1 MAKESNKIKK
11 EFKRLRKNLLDLS
24 SRNQLLN
31 FKPRSRTIEIENH
44 SPSSIYQSLI
54 LQKKTLNFIANKKS
68 RFNKNTNTSKYN
80 NDINNREDNKNE
92 EYDKSKSKDIWR
104 IPKLDLKLFGD
115 NNKTIKTNLT
125 PTELQKR
132 LFYINQQ
139 AKMMLQEQGYN
150 ILYIAIGFLEWKGG
164 FKPNEIK
171 KAPLILIP
179 VTLERKKVGKSFS
192 LYWREEEIQTNIS
205 LRAKLKDEGI
215 NLPEFEMA
223 QYSESVNHYITKV
236 RDLTSKIGWKVNND
250 IALGF
255 FSFTKFIMYKDL
267 NPDSWEKGVDLTQNE
282 IISSIFNPKSINQSE
297 LFSEENIDEL
307 PYSDIY
313 NVLDS
318 DSSQTAVIEN
328 VKAEHNLVVEGPPGT
343 GKSQTIVN
351 LIAELI
357 ASGKTVLFVSEKMA
371 ALEVV
376 KGRLES
382 VGLGKFVLEIHS
394 HKTRRKA
401 LLKDLERCLHHK
413 KDKKLDLEE
422 KFNRLGSLRN
432 QLNQYG
438 ETLKEPYFTIG
449 LSPYELYGMK
459 EYSDE
464 YFSKKNKLMALV
476 KFTNPK
482 STTKADLDSIII
494 ELESLAELYSTI
506 NITLPNKDNPW
517 TNCNPGNLLPSDL
530 REVNILIN
538 DTLRDLNELKREIQI
553 VNERFGINTDFV
565 GNLNGVK
572 DSIEVMKLFEP
583 NQINYISGD
592 ILKNIAGVI
601 NSNNIDY
608 NNSTGNNNTNN
619 SSFNKDNNNNNNFND
634 NDILTDLN
642 MSFVIQ
648 KLEEYKA
655 TKKYYDKFS
664 ENINNYDINTLIGE
678 YKNIINSTKFKL
690 FSPKYKGIKNE
701 VVNLYNSKYQ
711 NNLPSDNIILND
723 LMGVNEHIN
732 VKNDLI
738 SSEKTYKKVFG
749 EVWDLD
755 VDINDL
761 NKVANWINQLNSF
774 IKKGIFFQ
782 SDNNNYTNT
791 ITNTNTATNTSTSN
805 VSEGFTNFLS
815 NIMFN
820 VFVDFNVENELNA
833 YIHIYTE
840 FESNLRKLKSKLNA
854 RSSLIFKK
862 ETGNVSFN
870 DWENQ
875 LNSWKS
881 QLSSLHLWSQ
891 YLEVKNKC
899 ENGLSRDFIDSIE
912 KYNIKKEDV
921 KYLVNGNFADALLNI
936 IFYESPELSSFV
948 GDLHENRIAEF
959 KELDKDLIQLNRQR
973 IYYGLNSKIPEV
985 YGNSED
991 PESKVLVGEFVR
1003 KQGHLPVRTLLDKAG
1018 GLIKQIKPVFML
1030 SPLSVAQY
1038 LDPTNPKLQF
1048 DVVIFDEAS
1057 QVKPEDALGA
1067 FLRGRTG
1074 VVMGDTQQ
1082 LPPTSFFDQMTNS
1095 EIGEEVA
1102 TALDMESILHLCK
1115 LSFPVVMLKWHYR
1128 SRHESL
1134 IAVSNQEFYD
1144 NQLLIYPSPSS
1155 NTESLGLKFKY
1166 NPNNGYDRGKSS
1178 SNRGE
1183 ARDVVAEIFKH
1194 FERYGD
1200 TKSLG
1205 VGTFSVAQMNA
1216 ILEELELERKNHPEL
1231 EHLFSDEKEDRFFV
1245 KNLETIQGDERDVI
1259 LISIGYG
1266 FDLNGYFGL
1275 NFGPLNQEGGER
1287 RLNVLITRAK
1297 EKCVVFSNFKAY
1309 DMNLTLNTPF
1319 GVKALK
1325 RFLEYAEN
1333 TSKGL
1338 ISNEDNE
1345 KEPFVDAVSTFL
1357 ESKGYNVNTHIGC
1370 AGFRVDLAIV
1380 DSDNFGRYVLGIE
1393 CDGPS
1398 YSSSK
1403 VARDRDRLRDQVLNG
1418 LGWNIYHLW
1427 STDWYRNRDLAKEKL
1442 ISKIEEMKI
1451 KVVEEDERIAKEIE
1465 DLKKAREEEL
1475 ARIAM
1480 GEEERAAKA
1489 IEDKKRQVKEIETTK
1504 REDKDDE
1511 EELGNMENET
1521 KNIISQY
1528 DDYILDSS
1536 NEEDDNTND
1545 NINVS
1550 SSIGRDNSIYSNDD
1564 DIFDDLEHPKIELD
1578 IKTIEELD
1586 NELSKELDDDFI
1598 IKNRDSANNI
1608 TLNNSNNNSNNT
1620 DDNNADTVN
1629 DTNIINND
1637 PNYLNRANN
1646 INTDD
1651 NNNYN
1656 SDSIDLN
1663 CIKTENNETNNISSI
1678 SEDSIDKNVNDFKV
1692 TFKKKID
1699 SLVSTIFEN
1708 KDESVNDN
1716 NKDNIGDK
1724 QENITNNITNTNDAV
1739 DIAKTNADVD
1749 NDIVNDKNNAPT
1761 DNTNNTDNID
1771 DTEVINHNNEIEE
1784 DDLEIEIKK
1793 YLEITENSLNPIA
1806 NNNNHITHT
1815 NNNNNNNANDI
1826 IDTFNINDNNY
1837 DNNDSNNNYDN
1848 YIVENH
1854 TEISEDNDKYISGA
1868 NINSSLRR
1876 NSAGKYRRPKKK
1888 SAKISD
1894 KIKSVPGEI
1903 KYIKNTLSEI
1913 ENPSIP
1919 KEFFVIDRSNYNE
1932 DDNDSDD
1939 EVRVLND
1946 NNNLNNSNNLNNTND
1961 TNNIDTT
1968 NDTNNINTNIIAKS
1982 KDINEYNNKDGDL
1995 EEIIVNIN
2003 YDNETTDP
2011 TINNGNNNN
2020 TNNTN
2025 IYNSYNNYDNIN
2037 NNNYECID
2045 DSNDSDNQ
2053 ITDYKIANNIHPKTN
2068 DIYKANSDEIAS
2080 IINEIVLIEGP
2091 IHLTEVH
2098 KRIKEI
2104 YNVSRSS
2111 PKFKNTINEVIENN
2125 IINTNIN
2132 ANNND
2137 NTSNSNTD
2145 NYINNTN
2152 ITLKYDFLFSG
2163 DKNNLT
2169 VRKREKP
2176 NIDLISDLEIKKAAQ
2191 IAIKSTNIDDFNNLS
2206 DNNVKKIVK
2215 EVAKYFGFKSTSAK
2229 TANRIKELINKKYK

>member
-1 MAKESNKIKK
+1 MAKKSNDIKK

-54 LQKKTLNFIANKKS
+54 LQKKNLKFIANKKAKS
-68 RFNKNTNTSKYN
+68 NKNTATSTYNKDNTDVNNKGGSNNKNTTNTTNTNDYN
-80 NDINNREDNKNE
+80 NKENRENNE
-92 EYDKSKSKDIWR
+92 YGESKRKDIWR

-215 NLPEFEMA
+215 DLPEFEMA
-223 QYSESVNHYITKV
+223 QYSESVNHYISKV
-236 RDLTSKIGWKVNND
+236 KDLTSKLGWKVNND

-307 PYSDIY
+307 PYSDMY

-328 VKAEHNLVVEGPPGT
+328 VKAGHNLVVEGPPGT

-422 KFNRLGSLRN
+422 KFNRLNSLRN

-438 ETLKEPYFTIG
+438 ETLKEPYFAIG

-459 EYSDE
+459 EYCDE
-464 YFSKKNKLMALV
+464 YFSKKDKLMALV
-476 KFTNPK
+476 KFTNPE
-482 STTKADLDSIII
+482 STTKADLDSIIV
-494 ELESLAELYSTI
+494 ELESLAELYSTV
-506 NITLPNKDNPW
+506 NITLPNKGNPW

-538 DTLRDLNELKREIQI
+538 ETLRDLNEFKREIQI

-565 GNLNGVK
+565 SNLNGVK

-583 NQINYISGD
+583 SQINYISGD
-592 ILKNIAGVI
+592 ILENIANNL
-601 NSNNIDY
+601 NSHNNNY
-608 NNSTGNNNTNN
+608 NNNTSNNSTSNN
-619 SSFNKDNNNNNNFND
+619 NNNNNNFND
-634 NDILTDLN
+634 NGILTDLN
-642 MSFVIQ
+642 MGSVIQ

-664 ENINNYDINTLIGE
+664 ENINNYDINVLINE

-701 VVNLYNSKYQ
+701 VANLYNSKYQ
-711 NNLPSDNIILND
+711 NKIPSDNNILND
-723 LMGVNEHIN
+723 LIGVNEHIN
-732 VKNDLI
+732 VKNELI
-738 SSEKTYKKVFG
+738 SCKETYKKVFG
-749 EVWDLD
+749 ELWDLD
-755 VDINDL
+755 ADINDL

-774 IKKGIFFQ
+774 IKKGIF
-782 SDNNNYTNT
+782 SKLDTTNNNIGND
-791 ITNTNTATNTSTSN
+791 

-815 NIMFN
+815 NIMSN
-820 VFVDFNVENELNA
+820 VFFDFNVENDLNN
-833 YIHIYTE
+833 YIHIHSE

-862 ETGNVSFN
+862 KTGNVSFN

-899 ENGLSRDFIDSIE
+899 ENGLSRDFIDSVE
-912 KYNIKKEDV
+912 KYSIKKEEV

-936 IFYESPELSSFV
+936 IFYENPELSSFV
-948 GDLHENRIAEF
+948 GDLHENRISEF
-959 KELDKDLIQLNRQR
+959 KELDKDLIELNRQR

-991 PESKVLVGEFVR
+991 PESKVLAGEFVR

-1018 GLIKQIKPVFML
+1018 GLIKQIKPVFMM

-1067 FLRGRTG
+1067 FLRGKTG

-1082 LPPTSFFDQMTNS
+1082 LPPTSFFDQMTDS

-1134 IAVSNQEFYD
+1134 IAVSNKEFYD

-1266 FDLNGYFGL
+1266 FDLNGNLGL

-1309 DMNLTLNTPF
+1309 DMNLTANPPF

-1338 ISNEDNE
+1338 ISNEDKE

-1370 AGFRVDLAIV
+1370 A
-1380 DSDNFGRYVLGIE
+1380 
-1393 CDGPS
+1393 
-1398 YSSSK
+1398 
-1403 VARDRDRLRDQVLNG
+1403 
-1418 LGWNIYHLW
+1418 
-1427 STDWYRNRDLAKEKL
+1427 
-1442 ISKIEEMKI
+1442 
-1451 KVVEEDERIAKEIE
+1451 
-1465 DLKKAREEEL
+1465 
-1475 ARIAM
+1475 
-1480 GEEERAAKA
+1480 
-1489 IEDKKRQVKEIETTK
+1489 
-1504 REDKDDE
+1504 
-1511 EELGNMENET
+1511 
-1521 KNIISQY
+1521 
-1528 DDYILDSS
+1528 
-1536 NEEDDNTND
+1536 
-1545 NINVS
+1545 
-1550 SSIGRDNSIYSNDD
+1550 
-1564 DIFDDLEHPKIELD
+1564 
-1578 IKTIEELD
+1578 
-1586 NELSKELDDDFI
+1586 
-1598 IKNRDSANNI
+1598 
-1608 TLNNSNNNSNNT
+1608 
-1620 DDNNADTVN
+1620 
-1629 DTNIINND
+1629 
-1637 PNYLNRANN
+1637 
-1646 INTDD
+1646 
-1651 NNNYN
+1651 
-1656 SDSIDLN
+1656 
-1663 CIKTENNETNNISSI
+1663 
-1678 SEDSIDKNVNDFKV
+1678 
-1692 TFKKKID
+1692 
-1699 SLVSTIFEN
+1699 
-1708 KDESVNDN
+1708 
-1716 NKDNIGDK
+1716 
-1724 QENITNNITNTNDAV
+1724 
-1739 DIAKTNADVD
+1739 
-1749 NDIVNDKNNAPT
+1749 
-1761 DNTNNTDNID
+1761 
-1771 DTEVINHNNEIEE
+1771 
-1784 DDLEIEIKK
+1784 
-1793 YLEITENSLNPIA
+1793 
-1806 NNNNHITHT
+1806 
-1815 NNNNNNNANDI
+1815 
-1826 IDTFNINDNNY
+1826 
-1837 DNNDSNNNYDN
+1837 
-1848 YIVENH
+1848 
-1854 TEISEDNDKYISGA
+1854 
-1868 NINSSLRR
+1868 
-1876 NSAGKYRRPKKK
+1876 
-1888 SAKISD
+1888 
-1894 KIKSVPGEI
+1894 
-1903 KYIKNTLSEI
+1903 
-1913 ENPSIP
+1913 
-1919 KEFFVIDRSNYNE
+1919 
-1932 DDNDSDD
+1932 
-1939 EVRVLND
+1939 
-1946 NNNLNNSNNLNNTND
+1946 
-1961 TNNIDTT
+1961 
-1968 NDTNNINTNIIAKS
+1968 
-1982 KDINEYNNKDGDL
+1982 
-1995 EEIIVNIN
+1995 
-2003 YDNETTDP
+2003 
-2011 TINNGNNNN
+2011 
-2020 TNNTN
+2020 
-2025 IYNSYNNYDNIN
+2025 
-2037 NNNYECID
+2037 
-2045 DSNDSDNQ
+2045 
-2053 ITDYKIANNIHPKTN
+2053 
-2068 DIYKANSDEIAS
+2068 
-2080 IINEIVLIEGP
+2080 
-2091 IHLTEVH
+2091 
-2098 KRIKEI
+2098 
-2104 YNVSRSS
+2104 
-2111 PKFKNTINEVIENN
+2111 
-2125 IINTNIN
+2125 
-2132 ANNND
+2132 
-2137 NTSNSNTD
+2137 
-2145 NYINNTN
+2145 
-2152 ITLKYDFLFSG
+2152 
-2163 DKNNLT
+2163 
-2169 VRKREKP
+2169 
-2176 NIDLISDLEIKKAAQ
+2176 
-2191 IAIKSTNIDDFNNLS
+2191 
-2206 DNNVKKIVK
+2206 
-2215 EVAKYFGFKSTSAK
+2215 
-2229 TANRIKELINKKYK
+2229 